1 MDYGY
6 LIKALKDEAR
16 QNIQFSRMNKGPRI
30 LARLITLPWLV
41 AVMVA
46 VLQYYVALFFYK
58 ACLTPV
64 QHLHNIMRKE
74 GEVVKHGTQVV
85 VYLIAFPV
93 IFELYILLSLTT
105 VYFYFQWFVIM
116 VYMYFAT
123 LGGVKWQ
130 PFITEATFE
139 ERAWVLKPSDKAANR
154 WSIICLLAPIG
165 LGVLL
170 GIGFGISAVGAGI
183 EDIGVIITI
192 LGGLV
197 MVVAGIGLA
206 AYSVFL
212 LLSPIFYFRKEEAV
226 EESFEEFEELAE

>member
-16 QNIQFSRMNKGPRI
+16 QNLQFGRMNKGPRI
-30 LARLITLPWLV
+30 LARLLTLPWLV
-41 AVMVA
+41 SVMVA
-46 VLQYYVALFFYK
+46 VLQYYIALFFYK

-85 VYLIAFPV
+85 VYFFAFPV
-93 IFELYILLSLTT
+93 VFILYIMLSLTT

-123 LGGVKWQ
+123 LGGIKWQ
-130 PFITEATFE
+130 PFITDATFE
-139 ERAWVLKPSDKAANR
+139 ERAWVLKPSDKAANK

-165 LGVLL
+165 LGLVI
-170 GIGFGISAVGAGI
+170 GIGLGISAVGAGI
-183 EDIGVIITI
+183 EDIGVIISI
-192 LGGLV
+192 LGVLV
-197 MVVAGIGLA
+197 MVAGAIGLA
-206 AYSVFL
+206 AFSVFF
-212 LLSPIFYFRKEEAV
+212 LLSPIFYFRKVEAV

>member
-6 LIKALKDEAR
+6 LIKALKDEAK

-41 AVMVA
+41 AVMGA
-46 VLQYYVALFFYK
+46 VLSYYVTLFFYK

-85 VYLIAFPV
+85 IYWIAFPI
-93 IFELYILLSLTT
+93 IFDLYILLSLAT
-105 VYFYFQWFVIM
+105 VAFYFQWFQVM
-116 VYMYFAT
+116 VCMYFAT

-130 PFITEATFE
+130 PFITDATFE

-165 LGVLL
+165 LGVLF

-212 LLSPIFYFRKEEAV
+212 LLSPVFYFRKEEAV